1 MPTIKTQGKTFE
13 CESGA
18 NLRQIMLKNGAIVY
32 NGAANTVNC
41 HGLGTC
47 GTCAVE
53 IEGAVSEMGWREKA
67 RLSLPPHS
75 LEKNRRLSCQ
85 VAVLGDLT
93 VLKHQGFWGQED
105 EILQ

>member
-1 MPTIKTQGKTFE
+1 MPTIKTQSKTFE
-13 CESGA
+13 CELGA
-18 NLRQIMLKNGAIVY
+18 NLRQVMLDNGAAVY
-32 NGAANTVNC
+32 NGVAKTINC

-53 IEGAVSEMGWREKA
+53 IEGVASEMGWREKA

-85 VAVLGDLT
+85 VEVLGDLM
-93 VLKHQGFWGQED
+93 VIKHQGFWGQED
-105 EILQ
+105 EIMP

>member
-1 MPTIKTQGKTFE
+1 MPTITTQGETFE
-13 CESGA
+13 CNLNA
-18 NLRQIMLKNGAIVY
+18 NLRQVMLKNQVPVH
-32 NGAANTVNC
+32 NGAANTINC

-53 IEGAVSEMGWREKA
+53 IEGAASAMGWREKA

-85 VAVLGDLT
+85 VSVLGDLM
-93 VLKHQGFWGQED
+93 VIKHQGFWGQED